1 MLNNI
6 FRSLCSG
13 RGELIF
19 VDQLSQ
25 IKGSSFFLSS
35 LQTDTVV
42 NWQKKIFLKYKELL
56 CQSKSRMT
64 GSRRFNFRTVTKP
77 EYLIE
82 TKELFVLF
90 RNGLTTRILTGDF
103 TSNNDDVYI
112 PCKVT
117 CLSESGML
125 FLIRVFRP
133 SFSVFLSSHVIRFLL
148 ICYINDFG
156 IHNLTVR

>member
-1 MLNNI
+1 ML
-6 FRSLCSG
+6 RKG
-13 RGELIF
+13 RIDF
-19 VDQLSQ
+19 C
-25 IKGSSFFLSS
+25 GSIVTNQRFFFLSFFLANGYSGE
-35 LQTDTVV
+35 LA
-42 NWQKKIFLKYKELL
+42 KKLFKKYKELL

-64 GSRRFNFRTVTKP
+64 GSRRFNSRTVTKP

-125 FLIRVFRP
+125 FLISVFRP